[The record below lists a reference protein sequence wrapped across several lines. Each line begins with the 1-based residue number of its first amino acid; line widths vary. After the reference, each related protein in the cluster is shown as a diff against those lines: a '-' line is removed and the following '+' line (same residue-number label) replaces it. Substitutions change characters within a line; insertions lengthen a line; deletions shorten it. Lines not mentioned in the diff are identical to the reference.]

1 MNNSKLNKIMKANT
15 LNEGQFSWMT
25 QDTGNQ
31 IGSQKQNTIA
41 VTMFDD
47 KGNKWLERRYDGYGE
62 FGGKDYYELLAQ
74 MNGVENADRQ
84 DGIDIAF
91 GKMKIKGDVL
101 FPALIEEPNRFN
113 SKRHDFTQEPEND
126 PNQSWYQEEED
137 EDDDDYDEYDESV
150 VTESHFKVGDK
161 VKMSHGG
168 EGVIKS
174 LDKKDGGDDEK
185 YYSVELSTGEI
196 HKHSSNE
203 LELIE
208 SIQERH
214 IMVKRKY
221 TENHP
226 AIKVGKTAKI
236 RNTVIEAVKNGKL
249 TRAEFDTILRE
260 MTVDS
265 TRWIRR
271 NASYFNV
278 NEDGITLSKVGRKI
292 LNNLSKSAVVNEK
305 VTPYKLANVKA
316 EEIFGEFGVATL
328 SYDQLSRIID
338 IKMADKLAKNYGEAS
353 FMALTELDME
363 ELLNTNKNLIKEN
376 NMKTNFIHESFKGFV
391 NSLNE
396 LNINESF
403 KSSMLAN
410 LFTRDGGK
418 FDQALAKGFYN
429 ATKIK
434 LDLVEDEDLI
444 TIDANTAYKNKQSDT
459 IVFYISDTPKEN
471 PYTPAGAY
479 SSNKN
484 IPGEGYL
491 LAVASGDNKFYDN
504 AWSRYNQDRSFKE
517 VDNNPTDSIGIGKRY
532 SGWDATGLYNVKRI
546 SEVADRAV
554 VINVTLLKQKYSSAN
569 QRAERLAARSGAT
582 AFKSDK
588 DFKTENMNRYH
599 TILAQKAASMPMDT
613 LVSDG
618 IETISNQ
625 IKDALLKGE
634 KGKYGDIIIGTSSKG
649 KECKLSDAAY
659 HMKNILDD
667 YQRYVGYIQ
676 QEEDTI
682 TRYGQAESY
691 YKREM
696 QNYAKS
702 IKDRVDQIASMSYAW

>member
-1 MNNSKLNKIMKANT
+1 MNNSKLNKTMKANT

-471 PYTPAGAY
+471 PYAPSDAY
-479 SSNKN
+479 GSNKN

-504 AWSRYNQDRSFKE
+504 AWSRYAKDRSFKK
-517 VDNNPTDSIGIGKRY
+517 VDNNPSDSIGIGKRY

-554 VINVTLLKQKYSSAN
+554 VINVTLLKQKYSSEN

-599 TILAQKAASMPMDT
+599 TILAQKAASMPIDS
-613 LVSDG
+613 LVSDA

-634 KGKYGDIIIGTSSKG
+634 KGKYGDIIIGTSSRG

-676 QEEDTI
+676 QEEDSV

-702 IKDRVDQIASMSYAW
+702 IKDRADQIESMSYAW